1 METITTPFMLN
12 HFIELRKINMS
23 VSQQLELFPELATT
37 YTLDTNGSFPYTLT
51 YSIDD
56 QMSRAVN
63 LTDNVEVKIY
73 KLFPEAHMP
82 ELGTE
87 WAACFDLKASMREG
101 DEISVLT
108 VQNRRRR
115 AAYVNEKLFI
125 YSGERALI
133 PTGLIFDL
141 EDNQSMRIH
150 PRSGLALKKGITL
163 ANCEGVVDADY
174 VDQTY
179 VMLHNMSDEVFIVE
193 DGDRIAQAEV
203 LETYSKF
210 VFEEVFDEPETKTS
224 RTGGFGSTGV

>member
-1 METITTPFMLN
+1 
-12 HFIELRKINMS
+12 MS
-23 VSQQLELFPELATT
+23 VSQQLELFPELASPIDYGSVT
-37 YTLDTNGSFPYTLT
+37 YTLDTNGSIPYNLT

-56 QMSRAVN
+56 QMSQAIS
-63 LTDNVEVKIY
+63 LTDNINVKVY
-73 KLFPEAHMP
+73 KVFPEAHMP

-101 DEISVLT
+101 DEVMVINV
-108 VQNRRRR
+108 NNKRRP
-115 AAYVNEKLFI
+115 AAYVNGKLFV
-125 YSGERALI
+125 YSGERVLI

-141 EDNQSMRIH
+141 EDTQSMRIH

-174 VDQTY
+174 VNQTY
-179 VMLHNMSDEVFIVE
+179 VMLHNMSDEVFTVV

-210 VFEEVFDEPETKTS
+210 VFEEVFDEPGTKTS

>member
-1 METITTPFMLN
+1 
-12 HFIELRKINMS
+12 MS

>member
-1 METITTPFMLN
+1 MNTP
-12 HFIELRKINMS
+12 
-23 VSQQLELFPELATT
+23 QQLDLFPELNSTVDHVNAT

-56 QMSRAVN
+56 QMSQAVS
-63 LTDNVEVKIY
+63 LTDNVDVKIY

-87 WAACFDLKASMREG
+87 WAACFDLKASLRDS
-101 DEISVLT
+101 DEIT
-108 VQNRRRR
+108 VFNATNTKSKRKY
-115 AAYVNEKLFI
+115 ANGSIFI

-133 PTGLIFDL
+133 PTGLVFDL
-141 EDNQSMRIH
+141 DENQSMRIH
-150 PRSGLALKKGITL
+150 PRSGLAFKNGITL
-163 ANCEGVVDADY
+163 ANSEGVVDSDY
-174 VDQTY
+174 VQQTY
-179 VMLHNMSDEVFIVE
+179 VMLYNMSDKVFIVE

-203 LETYSKF
+203 LESYSKF

>member
-1 METITTPFMLN
+1 MNTP
-12 HFIELRKINMS
+12 
-23 VSQQLELFPELATT
+23 QQLDLFPELNSTVDHVNAT

-56 QMSRAVN
+56 QMSQAVS
-63 LTDNVEVKIY
+63 LTDNVDVKIY

-87 WAACFDLKASMREG
+87 WAACFDLKASLRDS
-101 DEISVLT
+101 DEIT
-108 VQNRRRR
+108 VFNATNTKSKRKY
-115 AAYVNEKLFI
+115 ANGSIFI

-133 PTGLIFDL
+133 PTGLVFDL
-141 EDNQSMRIH
+141 DENQSMRIH
-150 PRSGLALKKGITL
+150 PRSGLAFKNGITL
-163 ANCEGVVDADY
+163 ANSEGVVDSDY
-174 VDQTY
+174 VQQTY
-179 VMLHNMSDEVFIVE
+179 VMLYNMSDKVFIVK

-203 LETYSKF
+203 LESYSKF